1 MRAVEGGHRA
11 IVFSRIGGVQMDTVL
26 AEGLH
31 FRYSLTFVFGLANE
45 ANNLVDYKFCVE
57 LTEPCGRNVV
67 LTSPRCTLLTANSY
81 NM

>member
-1 MRAVEGGHRA
+1 
-11 IVFSRIGGVQMDTVL
+11 MDTVL

-31 FRYSLTFVFGLANE
+31 FRYSLTFVFGLANG

-57 LTEPCGRNVV
+57 LTEPCG
-67 LTSPRCTLLTANSY
+67 SPRCTLLTANSY